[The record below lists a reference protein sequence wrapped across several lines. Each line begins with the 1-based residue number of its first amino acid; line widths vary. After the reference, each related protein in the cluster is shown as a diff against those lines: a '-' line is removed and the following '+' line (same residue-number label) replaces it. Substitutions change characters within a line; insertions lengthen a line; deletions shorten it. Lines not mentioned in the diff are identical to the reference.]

1 MDQKLISVMKKL
13 LVIISMLALAIGCET
28 MYGPEQT
35 PLTPD
40 KTDGIAITVNSVAD
54 STVSFTLAP
63 VGEAS
68 YYSYLVDDSP
78 KAVALDSSALI
89 ALQYSSVAQGT
100 VKWSAEAPS
109 KVVEL
114 KDLMPNTTY
123 QIYAVTASPMGFVSS
138 VAVTSFKTS
147 DKEVPILNLK
157 ASEVADTL
165 VTLTFSED
173 VVLAEGAQIIAA
185 YYAINDPG
193 FAQQTPVGVLPADT
207 VYVKGNVV
215 TAEFTSLPAGAYY
228 AVNYA
233 AGAIKDPAGNP
244 AAVLQSAM
252 AGDMST
258 GKTQGVG
265 VYGRR
270 ELGTF
275 EFGEYKEKIILD
287 WKAPLLVD
295 FGSEYG
301 YGYTLKAAA
310 ATVEFVHSGRAT
322 TIDLVSG
329 KTFGYAAAAKSIML
343 MLPEEPKKGDNLTF
357 TVAADSFEDFYGNT
371 NEEYVI
377 ELIYSYGYT
386 LDNVVGLWAN
396 PGQSA
401 FGAAYN
407 EEAWPMVIEK
417 SDDEKKGNVMITGY
431 YMFSKL
437 KIYALFD
444 VDRGT
449 LTMPINSVPLGGLK
463 QSVKFELEDGSVV
476 EVPCYLDFY
485 TAGYNST
492 INGAKNNLIL
502 TMTEP
507 GKFTTGNDYPGYVYD
522 IYALP
527 ESGDPKDITE
537 EDYVDYDYNV
547 FAPVFIKVEAEASD
561 VSLSSADVRKF
572 DYKQGQQK
580 RIELKIN

>member
-123 QIYAVTASPMGFVSS
+123 QIYAVAASPMGFVSS

-147 DKEVPILNLK
+147 DNEVPVLDVK
-157 ASEVADTL
+157 KSAVADTL

-233 AGAIKDPAGNP
+233 EGTIKDPTGNP
-244 AAVLQSAM
+244 AAALKSAM
-252 AGDMST
+252 MLHPEGGPIGA
-258 GKTQGVG
+258 G
-265 VYGRR
+265 VYGQIENVNF
-270 ELGTF
+270 ELIPVAEKPETLVKDMTAMVMFKTEGVIPVKTGK
-275 EFGEYKEKIILD
+275 EADGSILYEGKGESHTYTTSYG
-287 WKAPLLVD
+287 VD
-295 FGSEYG
+295 FGWADAEG
-301 YGYTLKAAA
+301 GVWVCPNDPQYTSRPDP
-310 ATVEFVHSGRAT
+310 TRGNDV
-322 TIDLVSG
+322 TITIAEGALVDL
-329 KTFGYAAAAKSIML
+329 
-343 MLPEEPKKGDNLTF
+343 
-357 TVAADSFEDFYGNT
+357 YGNV
-371 NEEYVI
+371 NDEYVMDTF
-377 ELIYSYGYT
+377 LYSYGYALEDVLGDYSGMYYSAYDGLPYNGWDISVAEVT
-386 LDNVVGLWAN
+386 EEEMKAETFIEGCNVKLTKFKLPAAN
-396 PGQSA
+396 P
-401 FGAAYN
+401 
-407 EEAWPMVIEK
+407 
-417 SDDEKKGNVMITGY
+417 
-431 YMFSKL
+431 
-437 KIYALFD
+437 IYAHFD
-444 VDRGT
+444 VDMGT
-449 LTMPINSVPLGGLK
+449 LTIPTAQVYNKVTLGSGIPAFIAFMTSTSSGTKDEETPTVFNMPEVGVLTCETLFGLYFYDEEGEGLGFNDI
-463 QSVKFELEDGSVV
+463 S
-476 EVPCYLDFY
+476 
-485 TAGYNST
+485 GYFQ
-492 INGAKNNLIL
+492 A
-502 TMTEP
+502 E
-507 GKFTTGNDYPGYVYD
+507 
-522 IYALP
+522 
-527 ESGDPKDITE
+527 
-537 EDYVDYDYNV
+537 
-547 FAPVFIKVEAEASD
+547 KVEAPAEPAPASARTFSYRP
-561 VSLSSADVRKF
+561 VGTKLIVK
-572 DYKQGQQK
+572 
-580 RIELKIN
+580 